1 MGINPIELKG
11 DWDKGYALDI
21 HTIHSEFLGTDGYG
35 RDRFDN
41 TRSELGELT
50 KQFKYDGVHENLSL
64 IMDLVIPFLD
74 KWNALG
80 IVNIVLPAPP
90 SNKSRKYQPVYDI
103 ASEIA
108 KHLNVSFSTKVLS
121 KTTTI
126 QSKAMN
132 SLDKK
137 SLKGTIIAN
146 KKAKKRFNVLIV
158 DDLYQSGTTLNE
170 CVRVLKED
178 ENLGKIYVLT
188 MTKTKG

>member
-1 MGINPIELKG
+1 
-11 DWDKGYALDI
+11 
-21 HTIHSEFLGTDGYG
+21 
-35 RDRFDN
+35 
-41 TRSELGELT
+41 
-50 KQFKYDGVHENLSL
+50 
-64 IMDLVIPFLD
+64 MDLVVPFLD
-74 KWNALG
+74 EWNALE

-90 SNKSRKYQPVYDI
+90 SNKSREYQPVYDI

-121 KTTTI
+121 KTTNI

-146 KKAKKRFNVLIV
+146 KKAKKRFNVLII
-158 DDLYQSGTTLNE
+158 DDLYQSGATLNE

-178 ENLGKIYVLT
+178 DNVGKIYILA
-188 MTKTKG
+188 MTKTKR